1 MGGHPLKSGVTGKIL
16 RGQRFG
22 LVAVGWPRARGA
34 MKRRTGRGGAGGP
47 APKNSAAFGR
57 WLATSAAHSRVFS
70 TALASVYG
78 PPGDAWDVASACLF
92 EACGIQAVG
101 TTSAGTARF

>member
-1 MGGHPLKSGVTGKIL
+1 VVAPGG
-16 RGQRFG
+16 R
-22 LVAVGWPRARGA
+22 PR
-34 MKRRTGRGGAGGP
+34 
-47 APKNSAAFGR
+47 KNSAAFGR
-57 WLATSAAHSRVFS
+57 WLATSAGHSRVFS

-101 TTSAGTARF
+101 TTSAGMAAVLAHADTEAIPLEELAAMVRRIVSMVRIPGRF